1 MGKNSNS
8 PPRLNP
14 KQNRVIAF
22 LLAGH
27 TQHEAAK
34 LTGVGKST
42 VTRWLDQ
49 VYFSDVLMKGQEQ
62 TRKEAERLLGGA
74 LSRAVQALIG
84 VLENPKSSPV
94 VKVNA
99 SRAILDYSLKF
110 RQAGEIEDRIKIL
123 EHFIQQ

>member
-8 PPRLNP
+8 TSKLNP

-27 TQHEAAK
+27 TQQEAAK

-49 VYFSDVLMKGQEQ
+49 VDFSEALMKGQEQ
-62 TRKEAERLLGGA
+62 IRRDAERLLGGA
-74 LSRAVQALIG
+74 LSKAVGALVG
-84 VLENPKSSPV
+84 VLENPESSPV